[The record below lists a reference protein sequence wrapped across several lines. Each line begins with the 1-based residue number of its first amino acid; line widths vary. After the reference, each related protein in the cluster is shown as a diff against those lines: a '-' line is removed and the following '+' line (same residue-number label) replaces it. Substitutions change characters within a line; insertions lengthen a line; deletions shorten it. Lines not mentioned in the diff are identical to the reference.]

1 MFIIKNYKKKITV
14 NHGEFNIYMNELI
27 IYNEFIIYK
36 RIEFRIY
43 SVIFLT

>member
-1 MFIIKNYKKKITV
+1 M
-14 NHGEFNIYMNELI
+14 EFNIYMNELI